1 MDQVLL
7 LWHDDDRDHNCHN
20 HHNHHHRHYSSPD
33 QHHPQ
38 GESLPV
44 SQSLPVQ
51 QELGATGIQH
61 RKIHII
67 NHPIG
72 KLAKLFYTTSGCDG
86 CDKYE
91 VYWYSRSQESYPL

>member
-1 MDQVLL
+1 MIMIMIIIARIITITLIAIIF
-7 LWHDDDRDHNCHN
+7 
-20 HHNHHHRHYSSPD
+20 SPD